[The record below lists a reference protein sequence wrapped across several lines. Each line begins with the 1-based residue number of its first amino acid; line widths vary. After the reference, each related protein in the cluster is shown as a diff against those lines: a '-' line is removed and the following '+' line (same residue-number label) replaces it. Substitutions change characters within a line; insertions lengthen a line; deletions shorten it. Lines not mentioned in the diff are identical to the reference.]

1 MIPDGGTA
9 VDALVDV
16 IEDSKITVPV
26 APTKENH
33 TFVGWYKE
41 ERNFNKL
48 WDFDV
53 DTVTSNITLYAKWE
67 ENVIEPKTY
76 QVSITYLKDNLV
88 SLSYQ
93 RVIEENH
100 SFRFVFLQDEA
111 YDFVYFIVNGKVL
124 DVASDH
130 VFLVD
135 KDITLIAIYQLKEKQ
150 FCNLHRS

>member
-1 MIPDGGTA
+1 MDALVDVIEDSKITVPAAPTKENHTFVGWYKDIETLEAWDFDVDTVTSNITLYAKWEEDVVEPNKYTVTFDTDGGTA

-41 ERNFNKL
+41 ETLNNI

-67 ENVIEPKTY
+67 EDVVEPNKYT
-76 QVSITYLKDNLV
+76 VTFD
-88 SLSYQ
+88 
-93 RVIEENH
+93 
-100 SFRFVFLQDEA
+100 
-111 YDFVYFIVNGKVL
+111 
-124 DVASDH
+124 
-130 VFLVD
+130 
-135 KDITLIAIYQLKEKQ
+135 T
-150 FCNLHRS
+150 